1 MDTLSSLHLAC
12 ALGTQ
17 SSSACAEQRSRPGL
31 TACGATHLFRKII
44 VSPGGHWRNPPREGG
59 RSAAALKNLLTVA
72 MSNTRGA
79 GAGNGASGVGVALA
93 GAAKAKG
100 DVIALGIEGSA
111 NKCGVGIIRR
121 DGATGEYVILS
132 NPRKTYITP
141 PGCGF
146 LPRETAWHH
155 QQVCTSVGLALRG
168 YKSPC
173 WSQHVTALVKL
184 ALPMAN
190 IRPCDVDVI
199 CYTRGTC
206 ARGAWTLS
214 MQLTGRPGCRAWHGS
229 TACIMRRVCPH
240 ARPAVEKANRGGQ
253 PLRWAYVT
261 VSVHGGY
268 AMHCPHPLGGYA
280 DIEMGRIV
288 TGGADP
294 VVLYVSGGNTQVICY
309 SMNWYAAP
317 MVALLLLWPWRT
329 SAANP
334 GVTATASLARPSTLP
349 WVTAWTVLLDVSAC
363 RTTHPRATTSSKQQR
378 SKSDLASQSACCGAA
393 VSQPPPL
400 RVASGARSLSSCRTW

>member
-155 QQVCTSVGLALRG
+155 QQVCTSVGLALR
-168 YKSPC
+168 C
-173 WSQHVTALVKL
+173 VAWLQVTLLV
-184 ALPMAN
+184 AA
-190 IRPCDVDVI
+190 CHG
-199 CYTRGTC
+199 TR
-206 ARGAWTLS
+206 
-214 MQLTGRPGCRAWHGS
+214 
-229 TACIMRRVCPH
+229 
-240 ARPAVEKANRGGQ
+240 
-253 PLRWAYVT
+253 
-261 VSVHGGY
+261 
-268 AMHCPHPLGGYA
+268 
-280 DIEMGRIV
+280 
-288 TGGADP
+288 
-294 VVLYVSGGNTQVICY
+294 
-309 SMNWYAAP
+309 
-317 MVALLLLWPWRT
+317 
-329 SAANP
+329 
-334 GVTATASLARPSTLP
+334 
-349 WVTAWTVLLDVSAC
+349 
-363 RTTHPRATTSSKQQR
+363 
-378 SKSDLASQSACCGAA
+378 
-393 VSQPPPL
+393 
-400 RVASGARSLSSCRTW
+400 